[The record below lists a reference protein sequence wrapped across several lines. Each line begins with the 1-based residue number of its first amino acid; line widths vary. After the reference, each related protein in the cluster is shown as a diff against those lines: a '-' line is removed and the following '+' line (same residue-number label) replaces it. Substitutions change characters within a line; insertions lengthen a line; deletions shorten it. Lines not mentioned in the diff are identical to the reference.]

1 MSTIKEIEV
10 IELHERFS
18 DDGRGVKVVDVRSAA
33 EVARG
38 AIPGAE
44 HIPLHLLPLRINEI
58 PDASMVVL
66 YCHSGARSAQACAYL
81 SAQGKGNV
89 FNLRGGI
96 LAWVR
101 NGLKVA

>member
-1 MSTIKEIEV
+1 MFSIREIEV
-10 IELHERFS
+10 TELQERFS
-18 DDGRGVKVVDVRSAA
+18 GDGSSVKLVDVRSAA
-33 EVARG
+33 EVASG

-44 HIPLHLLPLRINEI
+44 HIPLHLLPLKINDI
-58 PDASMVVL
+58 PDEPMVIL

-81 SAQGKGNV
+81 SAQGKANV